1 MLPTKRFQDKK
12 ERNLPQEEPHP
23 LSSIPLS
30 GKGDSRKLPTGTPN
44 VPKTKVKES
53 FFEERSRFFGYYF
66 EKRQTIIFTFF
77 YRHATNPKNIQSM
90 PLRTPGIKSFPAPF
104 FGKGDSHGPSRAAYP
119 VPTLGNFTH
128 TDSKS
133 AYHPF
138 AEVFPKKNPQF
149 HANSLKPKFFNSSFS
164 FYRSEGSSYNRGIIH
179 LFILNTTRL
188 PLKFQQDSL
197 FFKEFFGKFLR
208 FFFFS
213 EVFPGDFRE
222 NEVFSSIPP
231 SQTGICR

>member
-1 MLPTKRFQDKK
+1 MRLLEVRCGNEFLLPSHAPYTLVFIFSKWKKHRKECCQQKDSKTKRNKTSHR
-12 ERNLPQEEPHP
+12 RNLVPSRPFP
-23 LSSIPLS
+23 LL
-30 GKGDSRKLPTGTPN
+30 GKGDSRILPTGTPN

-90 PLRTPGIKSFPAPF
+90 PLRTPGIKSSPATF
-104 FGKGDSHGPSRAAYP
+104 FGKGNSHGPSRAAYP

-133 AYHPF
+133 TYHPF

-149 HANSLKPKFFNSSFS
+149 HANSLKPN
-164 FYRSEGSSYNRGIIH
+164 
-179 LFILNTTRL
+179 
-188 PLKFQQDSL
+188 
-197 FFKEFFGKFLR
+197 FFK
-208 FFFFS
+208 
-213 EVFPGDFRE
+213 
-222 NEVFSSIPP
+222 SSCFHFTGRKVP
-231 SQTGICR
+231 SR